1 MEAQVHIL
9 CSNCEKVLVELPKE
23 NQNKESV
30 INIEEEKMDD
40 QSKNKEK
47 KEMEDASTNEEEKE
61 PSLNFKS
68 MTPDGEDSSFCEIKI
83 DYSKKERKRSSLR
96 LAEDMIL
103 KEDILERRKPSFGDA
118 TMKKLEPTID
128 KIRRIA
134 G

>member
-9 CSNCEKVLVELPKE
+9 CSNCEKVLAELPKE

-30 INIEEEKMDD
+30 INIEEKKMDD
-40 QSKNKEK
+40 QITSEEK
-47 KEMEDASTNEEEKE
+47 KEIGDAATNEEEKD

-68 MTPDGEDSSFCEIKI
+68 MTPDAEDSSFCEIKI

-103 KEDILERRKPSFGDA
+103 KEEILERRKPSFGDA

>member
-30 INIEEEKMDD
+30 INIEEETMADKKMT
-40 QSKNKEK
+40 KEK
-47 KEMEDASTNEEEKE
+47 KEINGATSNEEEKE

-68 MTPDGEDSSFCEIKI
+68 MTPDDEESSFCEIKI

-103 KEDILERRKPSFGDA
+103 KEEILERRKPSFGDA